1 MIRQAALFSLLLL
14 PGLANAQEKL
24 SPEMLWSLGR
34 VSADGLSASGKTL
47 FYKVRHTDWKTEKS
61 ETKSYQIALP
71 GGQPTE
77 ISYAEGYDL
86 IQRQGATRYA
96 RKDEKLY
103 RSNDQGDTWELV
115 FDGIEGAGDIRISPN
130 GQMVAFVKE
139 VLVKPMNGTDIYPD
153 LPRTTAKVYRDLND
167 RHWDEWEDGK
177 YNHIFI
183 APLRKGGEAKD
194 IMAGE
199 PYDSPQKPFGGSEDF
214 LWTPDGKGIVYVCKK
229 KFGKEYALSTNT
241 DLYHY
246 NLATGETT
254 NWTAGMMGYDTN
266 PSFSPDGKKVAFQ
279 SMRRDG
285 YESDKTDIVVIDLQ
299 DRGMMKA
306 NMTSGW
312 DGTVSSFVWGRNSDR
327 IFYNAAWRGTE
338 QLFEVKVP
346 ANFKTRMM
354 PAVRQVTQGEFDVAG
369 IAGQAEDGEVI
380 ISRTDMNTAIELW
393 AVDPASGAMR
403 TLTHVNDAIYS
414 RILPS
419 ETRLKMVTTTD
430 RKQMGVWVIYP
441 PNFDPNK
448 KYPTLL
454 YCQGGPQSA
463 LTQFYSFRWNFAL
476 MAAQGYI
483 VVAPNRR
490 GMPGWGVAWN
500 EAISGDWGGQPMKD
514 YLSAIDAIA
523 EEPYVDKNRLG
534 CVGASYGGY
543 SVFMLAGM
551 HGKRFKSFIAHDGV
565 FDLRSMYG
573 TTEELWFMNW
583 DAKGSYW
590 QKPTPKAY
598 SEFSP
603 SNYVD
608 KWNTPIM
615 VVQGGIDYRV
625 PIEQGLQAFQAA
637 QLRGIKSKLLY
648 LPNENHWVLHP
659 QNAIAWQREFFGW
672 LGETLK

>member
-14 PGLANAQEKL
+14 PGLVTAQEKL
-24 SPEMLWSLGR
+24 SPEMLWSMGR
-34 VSADGLSASGKTL
+34 VSADGVSSSGKTL

-77 ISYAEGYDL
+77 ISYSEGYDL
-86 IQRQGATRYA
+86 IQRQGSSRYA
-96 RKDEKLY
+96 RKDDKIY
-103 RSNDQGDTWELV
+103 RSNDQGDTWTLLFE
-115 FDGIEGAGDIRISPN
+115 GIEGAGDIRISPDGN
-130 GQMVAFVKE
+130 MVAFVKE
-139 VLVKPMNGTDIYPD
+139 VLVKPMNGTDIYAD
-153 LPRTTAKVYRDLND
+153 LPKTTAKVYRDLND

-177 YNHIFI
+177 YNHIFV
-183 APLRKGGEAKD
+183 APLRKGGEPKD

-214 LWTPDGKGIVYVCKK
+214 MWTPDGKGVVYVCKK

-266 PSFSPDGKKVAFQ
+266 PSFSPDGRKFAFL

-285 YESDKTDIVVIDLQ
+285 YESDKTDIIVMDLQ
-299 DRGMMKA
+299 DRGMMKM
-306 NMTSGW
+306 NLTTGW
-312 DGTVSSFVWGRNSDR
+312 DGAVSSFVWGRNSDR
-327 IFYNAAWRGTE
+327 IFFNAAWRGTE
-338 QLFEVKVP
+338 QLFEVKTPV
-346 ANFKTRMM
+346 NFKVKML
-354 PAVRQVTQGEFDVAG
+354 PVVRKITQGDFDIAG
-369 IAGQAEDGEVI
+369 IAGQAENGEVI
-380 ISRTDMNTAIELW
+380 VSRTDFNTAAELW
-393 AVDPASGAMR
+393 AVDPASGSMR
-403 TLTHVNDAIYS
+403 SLTHVNDAIYN

-419 ETRLKMVTTTD
+419 ESKLMMVKTTD
-430 RKQMGVWVIYP
+430 NKQMGVWVIYP
-441 PNFDPNK
+441 PNFDPGK

-514 YLSAIDAIA
+514 YLSAIDAVA
-523 EEPYVDKNRLG
+523 DEPYVDKSRLG

-565 FDLRSMYG
+565 FDMRSMYG

-583 DAKGSYW
+583 DAKGPYW
-590 QKPTPKAY
+590 QKPTLKTY
-598 SEFSP
+598 EQFNP
-603 SNYVD
+603 SNFVD

-615 VVQGGIDYRV
+615 IVQGGIDFRV

-637 QLRGIKSKLLY
+637 QLRGIQSKLLY
-648 LPNENHWVLHP
+648 LPNENHWVLHA
-659 QNAIAWQREFFGW
+659 QNALAWQREFFGW